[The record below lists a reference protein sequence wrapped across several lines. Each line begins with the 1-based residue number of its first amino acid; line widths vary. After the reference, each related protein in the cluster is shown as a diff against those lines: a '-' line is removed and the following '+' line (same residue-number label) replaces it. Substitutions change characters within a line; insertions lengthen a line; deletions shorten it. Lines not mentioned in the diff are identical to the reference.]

1 MSQPAPGT
9 VFLRTLAAAALR
21 EGDPAELAAR
31 AAGALTGVFP
41 QQKSLVFDVQFTGF
55 VFKGKPLGSV
65 DASLLRAAGQLIVM
79 RITRVGFTADARA
92 EDLQVFFAGLAKPV
106 SDLGPDGMVGL
117 LRRRKPFGVYL
128 TTSAGQT
135 YRPERRPQA
144 APAAPAEPFPPSPAE
159 RGDGAGGRGPAE
171 AAPPSAEAPETASP
185 APQPAAQPESA
196 TASASSDAVR
206 TGSATAGQPS
216 TASSFHAEGGGEGT
230 PAAQPVY
237 AAGGFMLFGDDDAT
251 DLSDFELLDDFP
263 VLDAPAAG
271 GRSAAPAAGGPP
283 AGEVASNNMFH
294 FFRTAQG
301 ERGEEEADALPGLLR
316 AEENPARFD
325 DLAQAAARAAMQLV
339 RAGHAPQA
347 VELLDALVAEAE
359 RADRGRVFRDLAVQA
374 LRRAA
379 APETLHRLGDL
390 LQHGGAER
398 ERILRFFTFM
408 GGEAVQQL
416 ETTLFRTPDPD
427 LRIAIFRRLIGM
439 EGMSVRLAARAMA
452 DPSPA
457 RTRMILELAVLPD
470 VDGDVALRWLGE
482 AAAHADAT
490 VRLDVA
496 RLVAVVGGRG
506 GLRIL
511 LDLLNNDRDTLVKR
525 AAIQALG
532 TLGDAAAVPFLSRV
546 VSDGDEESQL
556 AAVSALARIGSG
568 EALPALLGVVN
579 RRTLLG
585 LKKSSRV
592 KTAAIAAIAR
602 IPTQGARD
610 AIHALA
616 GGKDSDAA
624 AEAQRAL
631 ATMD

>member
-1 MSQPAPGT
+1 MAQPAPCT
-9 VFLRTLAAAALR
+9 VFLRSLAAAALR

-31 AAGALTGVFP
+31 AAEALGGVFP
-41 QQKSLVFDVQFTGF
+41 RQKSLVFDVQFTGF
-55 VFKGKPLGSV
+55 LFKGKPLGSV

-92 EDLQVFFAGLAKPV
+92 EDLEVFFAGLAKPV
-106 SDLGPDGMVGL
+106 GDLGPDGIVGV
-117 LRRRKPFGVYL
+117 LRRRKPYGVYV
-128 TTSAGQT
+128 TTSAGET
-135 YRPERRPQA
+135 YRPERRAQP
-144 APAAPAEPFPPSPAE
+144 APTEAAAPAEPAATPPLAPVATEAVPGPSTVDRVEAE
-159 RGDGAGGRGPAE
+159 
-171 AAPPSAEAPETASP
+171 
-185 APQPAAQPESA
+185 PAAAEQGSA
-196 TASASSDAVR
+196 ASSLDAK
-206 TGSATAGQPS
+206 
-216 TASSFHAEGGGEGT
+216 GGGEGK
-230 PAAQPVY
+230 PAAEPVY
-237 AAGGFMLFGDDDAT
+237 AAGGFMLVDDGDET

-263 VLDAPAAG
+263 VLDAPPAAPKPG
-271 GRSAAPAAGGPP
+271 GAPAASGG
-283 AGEVASNNMFH
+283 ARGEEVASNDMFH
-294 FFRTAQG
+294 FFRTAQADP
-301 ERGEEEADALPGLLR
+301 RGDEEIDALPGLLR
-316 AEENPARFD
+316 ATDNPARFD
-325 DLAQAAARAAMQLV
+325 DLAQSATRAAIQLV
-339 RAGHAPQA
+339 RSDRAQTA
-347 VELLDALVAEAE
+347 VELLDALVGEAE
-359 RADRGRVFRDLAVQA
+359 RPDRGRVFRDLAVQA

-379 APETLHRLGDL
+379 APETLHLLGNL
-390 LQHGGAER
+390 LQHGGPVR
-398 ERILRFFTFM
+398 ERILHFFTFM

-416 ETTLFRTPDPD
+416 ETTLFRTADPD

-439 EGMSVRLAARAMA
+439 EGMSGRLAARAMS

-470 VDGDVALRWLGE
+470 VDPDVALRWLAE
-482 AAAHADAT
+482 AAAHTDAT

-546 VSDGDEESQL
+546 VTDGDEESQL

-602 IPTQGARD
+602 IPTQSARE
-610 AIHALA
+610 AIHSLA
-616 GGKDSDAA
+616 AGKDADAA

-631 ATMD
+631 ATMDHG

>member
-1 MSQPAPGT
+1 MSQPAPGS
-9 VFLRTLAAAALR
+9 VFLRALAAAALR

-31 AAGALTGVFP
+31 AAEALTGVFQ

-55 VFKGKPLGSV
+55 VFKGKPLGGA

-79 RITRVGFTADARA
+79 RVTRVGFTAEARA
-92 EDLQVFFAGLAKPV
+92 EDLEIFFAGLAQPV
-106 SDLGPDGMVGL
+106 GELGADGVVGL
-117 LRRRKPFGVYL
+117 LRRCKPFGVYV
-128 TTSAGQT
+128 TTSGGET
-135 YRPERRPQA
+135 YRPERRPQP
-144 APAAPAEPFPPSPAE
+144 APPAEQPVAAE
-159 RGDGAGGRGPAE
+159 RGTGAGGKGPVPAE
-171 AAPPSAEAPETASP
+171 TPSVDTPSAG
-185 APQPAAQPESA
+185 
-196 TASASSDAVR
+196 ASADA
-206 TGSATAGQPS
+206 SAEQSPPAGQPA
-216 TASSFHAEGGGEGT
+216 TPSSFDARGGAEEK
-230 PAAQPVY
+230 AATEPVY
-237 AAGGFMLFGDDDAT
+237 AAGGFMMFGEGDAT

-271 GRSAAPAAGGPP
+271 ARPAASPGAGGLP
-283 AGEVASNNMFH
+283 AEEVASNNMFH
-294 FFRTAQG
+294 FFRTAHG
-301 ERGEEEADALPGLLR
+301 ERGDEEADALPGLLR

-325 DLAQAAARAAMQLV
+325 DLAQAAARAATQLV
-339 RAGHAPQA
+339 RAGHRSRA
-347 VELLDALVAEAE
+347 VELLDVLVAEAQ
-359 RADRGRVFRDLAVQA
+359 RGDRGRVFRDLAVQA

-379 APETLHRLGDL
+379 APEMLHRLSEL

-398 ERILRFFTFM
+398 ERILHFFAFM

-470 VDGDVALRWLGE
+470 VDADVALRWLGE
-482 AAAHADAT
+482 AAAHQDAT

-592 KTAAIAAIAR
+592 KTAAISAIAR
-602 IPTQGARD
+602 IPTQAARD

-616 GGKDSDAA
+616 AGKDSDAA